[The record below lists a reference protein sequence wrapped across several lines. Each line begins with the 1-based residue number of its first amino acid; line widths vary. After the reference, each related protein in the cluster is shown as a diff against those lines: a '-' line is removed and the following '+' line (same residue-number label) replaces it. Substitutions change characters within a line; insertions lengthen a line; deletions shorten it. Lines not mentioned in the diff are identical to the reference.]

1 MATAS
6 AHQQQAIRNQQF
18 LDSINKAVFPDW
30 AVTAAFY
37 KAVHL
42 AEGLLVRKGRR
53 SGSHVQRNGILK
65 RYFPNVWMQYH
76 PLYNQSRAARYF
88 CVSIQPSEVA
98 KAIQRLR
105 AVESAVAAI
114 P

>member
-6 AHQQQAIRNQQF
+6 AHERQATRNQQF
-18 LDSINKAVFPDW
+18 LDSIDKTLFPDW
-30 AVTAAFY
+30 VVTVAFY

-42 AEGLLVRKGRR
+42 AESLLVRKGRR

-65 RYFPNVWMQYH
+65 RQFPSVWMQYH

-98 KAIQRLR
+98 KAIQRLQ